1 MPWIRKIHKWAS
13 IIVGIQFLLW
23 LGSGIYFN
31 VMDHDKAAGRTYKAY
46 SQIDVKVDTQKLLEP
61 STVLVQFKP
70 SVTLTLTTLLSK
82 PVYLLT
88 HEQGLY
94 KHFENHYTLVD
105 AYAGQQIHIDK
116 NMANALAKQS
126 YSGPGVIG
134 VSTLLDVPISDFPRQ
149 HNATWQIK
157 FDDDVETSVYV
168 EAGSGRIVG
177 HSDADRRLADIF
189 FMLHFMDYGNE
200 GSFNSVQMILFTFVA
215 LWLSLTGIVWTVDL
229 AFRGQYQISWLAK
242 KTKNRTL

>member
-31 VMDHDKAAGRTYKAY
+31 VMDHDKAASRTYKAY

-70 SVTLTLTTLLSK
+70 SVTLTLTTLQSK

-88 HEQGLY
+88 HEKGLY

-105 AYAGQQIHIDK
+105 AYTGQQIHIDK
-116 NMANALAKQS
+116 NMANALAKKS

-134 VSTLLDVPISDFPRQ
+134 VSTLLDAPISDFPRQ
-149 HNATWQIK
+149 HNATWQIN